1 MTTASPKSQVR
12 IHNAG
17 AAPTLGALGFAALR
31 LFIPTIRSAF
41 EGEAPPYVLTT
52 RWSIL
57 SATCFSQFS
66 WLDSCSCHS
75 SSDAFSPADSG
86 LYGTALHGLLQ
97 GISYVGSTVCESP
110 SGIVSISVMCSD

>member
-1 MTTASPKSQVR
+1 MTTEAPKSHVE
-12 IHNAG
+12 IHRAG

-31 LFIPTIRSAF
+31 LFIPTIRSAL

-86 LYGTALHGLLQ
+86 VFGSPLAAL
-97 GISYVGSTVCESP
+97 VAR
-110 SGIVSISVMCSD
+110 